1 LKCGAGFT
9 PALFVRFIKGLQGMI
24 KKVWNLLGS
33 VQLVIPLLIV
43 ITLVSLLGVIVP
55 QGPVPPDFLHKGLR
69 AAIIVRFGL
78 NQIFTSWW
86 FYALLGL
93 LSINVVACSISHQF
107 KSVGKALTPH
117 FHKTADDV
125 ARLKC
130 TAQFTLSGDPARLAE
145 GFSAFFKKRLFFAA
159 LQKTDSSIQMA
170 ARSFFFKEIG
180 SLLFHFSIL
189 FFFAGGIVG
198 SMQGFSFVKEFHKGQ
213 TVAFPE
219 WPYILRCDWF
229 KLDRTADGATS
240 DYQSK
245 MTVLSLDSAP
255 LFTKIIQVNHPL
267 SYRGLSFFQNSY
279 GEQPDLIDEAQV
291 RVIGPGMDS
300 SGAVMTVP
308 FDTEVKLGG
317 SLSMVIRKFVCDFVI
332 GSDSRE
338 VSSRS
343 DKPNNPAIKAVIFK
357 GADTLF
363 NSWSFLNY
371 PDIHQ
376 ENAKGFKVAFLDY
389 TPQYYTGI
397 KVSKNPGNVFIW
409 LGFAL
414 MTAGI
419 LLVFYFPHKS
429 FWIFIEPT
437 GDSSSRVIAGG
448 SSSRSLSAFQDE
460 FKHVL
465 DTLQRASKKG
475 P

>member
-1 LKCGAGFT
+1 
-9 PALFVRFIKGLQGMI
+9 MI

-69 AAIIVRFGL
+69 AAIIARFGL
-78 NQIFTSWW
+78 NGIFTSWW

-93 LSINVVACSISHQF
+93 LSVNVVACSLTHQF

-117 FHKTADDV
+117 FHKTAADI

-130 TAQFTLSGDPARLAE
+130 TAQFTLSGDPTQLSE
-145 GFSAFFKKRLFFAA
+145 GFCAFFKKRLFFVAR
-159 LQKTDSSIQMA
+159 QKTDPSIQVA
-170 ARSFFFKEIG
+170 TRSFFFKEIG

-213 TVAFPE
+213 TAAFPQ

-229 KLDRTADGATS
+229 KLNRTADGAIS

-255 LFTKIIQVNHPL
+255 VFSKIIQVNHPL

-300 SGAVMTVP
+300 AGAAVTVP
-308 FDTEVKLGG
+308 FDTEVKLQGT

-332 GSDSRE
+332 GSDNRE

-343 DKPNNPAIKAVIFK
+343 DKPNNPAIKTVIFK
-357 GADTLF
+357 GVDTLF
-363 NSWSFLNY
+363 NTWSFLNY
-371 PDIHQ
+371 PDVHQ

-429 FWIFIEPT
+429 FWFLIEPAD
-437 GDSSSRVIAGG
+437 DSSSRITAGG

-460 FKHVL
+460 FKRVL
-465 DTLQRASKKG
+465 DKLQRASKKG